1 MSEERKI
8 YLANAFSLQMLKD
21 QNNIVLFKEAEQP
34 SQEELKKMVSA
45 IGHQDLASI
54 LGVEC
59 KRINIAL
66 GEKDILYV
74 AQLVGGR
81 LPEGATTLPEGFAL
95 KWYRV
100 QQVTK
105 MNYKFQTKVNIG
117 DNVSMNI
124 EPEISIDVKE
134 LFNKEKVNID

>member
-105 MNYKFQTKVNIG
+105 MAYKFQTKVNIG